1 MKSYALEAIFHE
13 PNSRFAHPL
22 SETQIQVRLQT
33 KKDDMTTVEVLF
45 ADVYNWKSSNNVHRW
60 QATTI
65 PMTKRFS
72 DDAIDYY
79 VATLDVPLT
88 RFKYAFVFDNNVIYG
103 QLGLHESAFVD
114 NHVHNYFNFPYIN
127 AIDQPAKPSWL
138 TGLTWYQI
146 FVDRFNSTTPKLDW
160 QTLPVNN
167 QMIFGGN
174 LQGIIEKLDYLKT
187 LGIQGLYLNPIFE
200 SPTAHK
206 YDTTDYYKIDPS
218 FGNLNDLKQ
227 LVDLSHER
235 GIKVI
240 LDGVFNHAGYNHAY
254 FQDVI
259 KHETS
264 SHYLDYFLVDSFP
277 IRKKSANDRPSYQT
291 FAYASNMPKWNTSN
305 PLVIEYLSN
314 IALFYAKEVN
324 IDGWRMD
331 VSEEPSRALW
341 QAMNDKIRPI
351 NPDFFMLAE
360 NWYDANSWL
369 INRQFDSVMNYTYM
383 FTLVDYFKGVVNA
396 ATAVRRLHQMLW
408 RYPDV
413 MLHQLYNIIDTHDT
427 ARIKTILPTHYNAV
441 IGLVFAMPGNPS
453 LYYGTEAGMVGEHDP
468 DCRRPMTWDS
478 IDKVQF
484 ASIQR
489 LIALRKHPVAQ
500 QVEIQFWS
508 VDETIY
514 FQKRNVE
521 TLFGV
526 ISKQDVVSI
535 PPDVQGKTATD
546 VLQGTTIVLGTT
558 TSIPSFIGLYL
569 IKE

>member
-1 MKSYALEAIFHE
+1 
-13 PNSRFAHPL
+13 
-22 SETQIQVRLQT
+22 
-33 KKDDMTTVEVLF
+33 
-45 ADVYNWKSSNNVHRW
+45 
-60 QATTI
+60 
-65 PMTKRFS
+65 
-72 DDAIDYY
+72 
-79 VATLDVPLT
+79 
-88 RFKYAFVFDNNVIYG
+88 
-103 QLGLHESAFVD
+103 
-114 NHVHNYFNFPYIN
+114 
-127 AIDQPAKPSWL
+127 
-138 TGLTWYQI
+138 
-146 FVDRFNSTTPKLDW
+146 
-160 QTLPVNN
+160 
-167 QMIFGGN
+167 
-174 LQGIIEKLDYLKT
+174 
-187 LGIQGLYLNPIFE
+187 
-200 SPTAHK
+200 
-206 YDTTDYYKIDPS
+206 
-218 FGNLNDLKQ
+218 
-227 LVDLSHER
+227 
-235 GIKVI
+235 
-240 LDGVFNHAGYNHAY
+240 
-254 FQDVI
+254 
-259 KHETS
+259 
-264 SHYLDYFLVDSFP
+264 
-277 IRKKSANDRPSYQT
+277 
-291 FAYASNMPKWNTSN
+291 
-305 PLVIEYLSN
+305 
-314 IALFYAKEVN
+314 
-324 IDGWRMD
+324 
-331 VSEEPSRALW
+331 
-341 QAMNDKIRPI
+341 
-351 NPDFFMLAE
+351 
-360 NWYDANSWL
+360 
-369 INRQFDSVMNYTYM
+369 
-383 FTLVDYFKGVVNA
+383 
-396 ATAVRRLHQMLW
+396 MLW

>member
-22 SETQIQVRLQT
+22 STTQIQVRLQT
-33 KKDDMTTVEVLF
+33 KKEDMTTVEVLF
-45 ADVYNWKSSNNVHRW
+45 ADVYNWKSVNNVHRW
-60 QATTI
+60 QATTL

-72 DDAIDYY
+72 DDVSDYY
-79 VATLDVPLT
+79 VATLEVPLS
-88 RFKYAFVFDNNVIYG
+88 RFKYAFVFDQSVIYG
-103 QLGLHESAFVD
+103 QLGLHDGVLDD
-114 NHVHNYFNFPYIN
+114 NHVHNYFTFPYIN
-127 AIDQPAKPSWL
+127 TIDQPTQPSWL
-138 TGLTWYQI
+138 AGLTWYQI
-146 FVDRFNSTTPKLDW
+146 FVDRFYSSKPKIDW
-160 QTLPVNN
+160 QTLPVTN

-174 LQGIIEKLDYLKT
+174 LQGVIEKLDYLSK
-187 LGIQGLYLNPIFE
+187 LGIQGLYFNPIFE

-218 FGNLNDLKQ
+218 FGHLDDLKQ
-227 LVDLSHER
+227 LVRLAHER
-235 GIKVI
+235 GIKVM
-240 LDGVFNHAGYNHAY
+240 LDGVFNHAGYHHAY

-264 SHYLDYFLVDSFP
+264 SNYVDYFLVDSFP
-277 IRKKSANDRPSYQT
+277 IEKKASNERPSYQT

-305 PLVIEYLSN
+305 PKVIEYLSD

-369 INRQFDSVMNYTYM
+369 ANRQFDSVMNYTYM

-413 MLHQLYNIIDTHDT
+413 ILHQLYNIIDTHDT

-441 IGLVFAMPGNPS
+441 IGLIFAMPGNPS

-468 DCRRPMTWDS
+468 DCRRPMIWDS
-478 IDKVQF
+478 IDHAQLTL
-484 ASIQR
+484 IQR
-489 LIALRKHPVAQ
+489 LIRLRTHPAAQ

-508 VDETIY
+508 DEETIY
-514 FQKRNVE
+514 FEKQHHE
-521 TLFGV
+521 MLFGV
-526 ISKQDVVSI
+526 ISKHDVVSI
-535 PPDVQGKTATD
+535 PLNLQGKTATD
-546 VLQGTTIVLGTT
+546 VLQGTTIVLGAT
-558 TSIPSFIGLYL
+558 TSIPDFIGLYL

>member
-114 NHVHNYFNFPYIN
+114 NHVHNYFTFPYIN
-127 AIDQPAKPSWL
+127 TIDQPAKPSWL

-146 FVDRFNSTTPKLDW
+146 FVDRFKSTTPKLDW

-174 LQGIIEKLDYLKT
+174 LQGIIKKLDYLKT

-264 SHYLDYFLVDSFP
+264 SNYLDYFLVDSFP
-277 IRKKSANDRPSYQT
+277 IRKKLANDRPSYQT

-413 MLHQLYNIIDTHDT
+413 ILHQLYNIIDTHDT

-484 ASIQR
+484 AFIQR

-526 ISKQDVVSI
+526 ISKHDVVSI